1 MLKNKSGFTKLLCKG
16 LALAFI
22 ISMFANPMFA
32 FAKTG
37 ESDAVESLTVN
48 ILNSDGTTILVHEYT
63 FEELK
68 ALEEIEYYA
77 TIDALPTGVG
87 TKAKG
92 VKISKLI
99 EDAKKYN
106 LDIKWESGQK
116 LIFYV
121 TDAPGYPYQGNDY
134 YTYDFLYGQE
144 RYYYPNLVQSYV
156 DGKVETEGGVRK
168 GIDLD
173 DPKSVE
179 PMLASSSYQARGAT
193 DTILKDEINPV
204 EMTGEESFRF
214 CMGITEV
221 EALDA
226 NFSSTNKFGRWVY
239 EMNVGPIN
247 GARLTATEVNNEVG
261 QSIEITISTVP
272 DGWYDA
278 VAKVKIGDEELTK
291 DDQYQIETDK
301 LIIKPGVFT
310 EDGTYEVT
318 VEADGFMNST
328 VKQTIIQSEPDP
340 EEYTVTFMSDGKV
353 YKTETIEA
361 GQDLIEP
368 DEPTKDGYE
377 FGGWYEDEDFNNKAI
392 FPYTVTKDVTFYAQ
406 WTEEPPEISY
416 EYIVTPQEDAAVY
429 DIGQTIDGIKTM
441 KVKSGIEGLKYF
453 KVNIQSSGDVHE
465 GEETAIFVHLRDGKQ
480 LSINATFADFDADTV
495 DEAGAGFNVKAGDII
510 KVYIVDKLTNELDIN
525 PISLQK

>member
-1 MLKNKSGFTKLLCKG
+1 MLKNKSGFTKFLCKG

-22 ISMFANPMFA
+22 ISMFVNPMFA
-32 FAKTG
+32 FAKTD
-37 ESDAVESLTVN
+37 ESDAAESLTVN
-48 ILNSDGTTILVHEYT
+48 ILNPDSTTILVHEYT
-63 FEELK
+63 FEELE

-99 EDAKKYN
+99 EDAQKYN
-106 LDIKWESGQK
+106 SDIKWESGQK

-121 TDAPGYPYQGNDY
+121 TDYPGYPYQGNNY
-134 YTYDFLYGQE
+134 YTYDFLYGQD

-156 DGKVETEGGVRK
+156 DGEIETEGGVRK

-179 PMLASSSYQARGAT
+179 PMLASSSYQARWAT
-193 DTILKDEINPV
+193 DTILKDENNPV

-214 CMGITEV
+214 CMGITEN

-226 NFSSTNKFGRWVY
+226 SFSSTNKFGRWVY

-247 GARLTATEVNNEVG
+247 GARLTATKVNNEVG
-261 QSIEITISTVP
+261 QSIEIKIGTAP
-272 DGWYDA
+272 NGWYGA
-278 VAKVKIGDEELTK
+278 VAKVKVDDEELTE
-291 DDQYQIETDK
+291 DDQYQIEADK

-310 EDGTYEVT
+310 KGGTYEVT

-328 VKQTIIQSEPDP
+328 VKQTITQSEPDP
-340 EEYTVTFMSDGKV
+340 EEYTVTFMSDGEV
-353 YKTETIEA
+353 YKTETVEA
-361 GQDLIEP
+361 DQDLTEP
-368 DEPTKDGYE
+368 AEPTKDGYK
-377 FGGWYEDEDFNNKAI
+377 FDGWYEDEDFNNKAI
-392 FPYTVTKDVTFYAQ
+392 FPYTVTEDVIFYAE
-406 WTEEPPEISY
+406 WTEESPEISY
-416 EYIVTPQEDAAVY
+416 EYTVTPQEDTDVY
-429 DIGQTIDGIKTM
+429 DIGQTADGIKTM

-453 KVNIQSSGDVHE
+453 KANIQSSGDVHE
-465 GEETAIFVHLRDGKQ
+465 GKETAVFVHLRDGKQ
-480 LSINATFADFDADTV
+480 LNINVTLADFDAGV

-525 PISLQK
+525 PILLQK